1 MSLNKWVGATLLGLA
16 SRNAEEWDIFTI
28 ALKQGNVY
36 LLDSLDKLVWLYNS
50 RDGKVTANL
59 AYKST
64 ISVEIPFEIDWWMEW
79 LWKGTL
85 LLKIKLFSWLSL
97 KNKILTWEGLERRGV
112 VGPGR
117 CSLFSSNLESVA
129 HLFGD

>member
-1 MSLNKWVGATLLGLA
+1 MGLA
-16 SRNAEEWDIFTI
+16 GRNVEEWDRFTI
-28 ALKQGNVY
+28 ALKKGNVY
-36 LLDSLDKLVWLYNS
+36 LLYFPYDLVWLCNLIYV
-50 RDGKVTANL
+50 KVTANL

-85 LLKIKLFSWLSL
+85 LLKIKLFSRLSL

-117 CSLFSSNLESVA
+117 CSLCSSNLESVE